1 LPRHTG
7 VGSTLARHR
16 SARRSKRCWH
26 QVGGVP
32 QRPPRRVH
40 GAACACGA
48 RDERAARAHIRSERR
63 THARCGLH
71 VRIRHFFASDLL
83 LHASSACGR
92 ADGSARERAC
102 ACGRRACVPHRR
114 VLADEGLAEPLRR
127 LEVHHAQVLRG
138 KRHGCRYCG
147 EVNRTRGCSELRR
160 SRGFKVRN
168 RCAQLCNE

>member
-1 LPRHTG
+1 MFGRELHYFSCGGWPRWRSLCIRIRECT
-7 VGSTLARHR
+7 VRRAR
-16 SARRSKRCWH
+16 
-26 QVGGVP
+26 
-32 QRPPRRVH
+32 
-40 GAACACGA
+40 GA

-168 RCAQLCNE
+168 RCAQLCNDRLAFSVRP